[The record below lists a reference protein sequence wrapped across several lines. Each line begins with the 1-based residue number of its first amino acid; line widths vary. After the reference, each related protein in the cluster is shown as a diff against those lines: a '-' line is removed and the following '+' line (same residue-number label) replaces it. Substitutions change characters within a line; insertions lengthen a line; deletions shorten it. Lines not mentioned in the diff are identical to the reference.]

1 MRRIG
6 PVLLGCL
13 VLAGCGSSNSSSA
26 FQSPTTANP
35 ALPPTTSAS
44 ASTDNPHRKHA
55 RPDGITGFGAT
66 VPAWNANHTRDPK
79 YSGPVYNPDPA
90 APSGDDY
97 DAVMFE
103 NDRVLGYDM
112 RFANEPISEAR
123 AKVAAELPPDAKV
136 VTFEV
141 QGSVCAFEL
150 LSSAKLGKSLG
161 TKAIGDPTGA
171 VLVEYGS
178 GAADDSYDSDSVN
191 EALFSLGATTP
202 SQIPGC

>member
-1 MRRIG
+1 M
-6 PVLLGCL
+6 
-13 VLAGCGSSNSSSA
+13 
-26 FQSPTTANP
+26 
-35 ALPPTTSAS
+35 
-44 ASTDNPHRKHA
+44 
-55 RPDGITGFGAT
+55 
-66 VPAWNANHTRDPK
+66 RDPK
-79 YSGPVYNPDPA
+79 YSGPVYNPDPS

-112 RFANEPISEAR
+112 RFANEPISQAR

-136 VTFEV
+136 VTFEAK
-141 QGSVCAFEL
+141 GSVCAFEL
-150 LSSAKLGKSLG
+150 LSSAKLGKSLA

-178 GAADDSYDSDSVN
+178 GAADDSYDSGSVN

-202 SQIPGC
+202 SQIPAC